1 MPKAE
6 YCLLP
11 HSEKTFRK
19 EILGHLKNSCD
30 KSYEQITLKNKLIK
44 SDGVFITIQ

>member
-11 HSEKTFRK
+11 HSGKEFRK
-19 EILGHLKNSCD
+19 EILNHLKSSCE
-30 KSYEQITLKNKLIK
+30 KSYDHITLKNKSIK
-44 SDGVFITIQ
+44 SDGVFISIQ